1 MCSRADVDGSIVR
14 RNMGR
19 PRRSTIAST
28 AGVRR
33 EFGRASSRRRPN
45 LLNRRNEWLSTA
57 RMSKRIAALAAEKG
71 GVGTGDWHHKGGRNS
86 KIHGLVD
93 KLCRPWVLI
102 LTPGNTADCTVGT
115 ACVSLLDGIAE
126 LLGNK
131 AYDSNSFRK
140 SLRKDGIKPVIPG
153 RSNRKKRTT
162 SKPIRI
168 ATSSSA
174 ATAGSR
180 TSGASQRAT
189 TNSLGTTS
197 QPCASLPPWHSGFLR
212 GRPIY
217 AGGARSMVDH
227 GLATPAAVPWSGAD
241 ARHRRDNDS
250 RRRAWAR

>member
-33 EFGRASSRRRPN
+33 ECGRASSRRQPN
-45 LLNRRNEWLSTA
+45 PAEPPERMALDSTHVKA
-57 RMSKRIAALAAEKG
+57 HRCAGGGKG
-71 GVGTGDWHHKGGRNS
+71 GASEQAIGITKGGRNI

-102 LTPGNTADCTVGT
+102 LTPGNTADCTVGP

-126 LLGNK
+126 VLGDK

-153 RSNRKKRTT
+153 RSNRKKRIRHD
-162 SKPIRI
+162 KQAYKDRNVIERCYCRLKDFRRI
-168 ATSSSA
+168 ATS
-174 ATAGSR
+174 
-180 TSGASQRAT
+180 
-189 TNSLGTTS
+189 
-197 QPCASLPPWHSGFLR
+197 
-212 GRPIY
+212 Y
-217 AGGARSMVDH
+217 D
-227 GLATPAAVPWSGAD
+227 
-241 ARHRRDNDS
+241 
-250 RRRAWAR
+250 